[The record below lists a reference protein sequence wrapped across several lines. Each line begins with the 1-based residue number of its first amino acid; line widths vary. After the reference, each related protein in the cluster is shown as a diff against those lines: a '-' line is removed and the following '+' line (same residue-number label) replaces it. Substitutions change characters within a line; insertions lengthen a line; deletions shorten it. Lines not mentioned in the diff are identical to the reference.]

1 MKCFKLWDVQ
11 WVKRKYKEPRMD
23 TNKHELSYENIHI
36 YSCLFVVKIK
46 HEEPLMDTNK
56 HELSYE
62 KYSCLFVSIRG

>member
-1 MKCFKLWDVQ
+1 
-11 WVKRKYKEPRMD
+11 MD